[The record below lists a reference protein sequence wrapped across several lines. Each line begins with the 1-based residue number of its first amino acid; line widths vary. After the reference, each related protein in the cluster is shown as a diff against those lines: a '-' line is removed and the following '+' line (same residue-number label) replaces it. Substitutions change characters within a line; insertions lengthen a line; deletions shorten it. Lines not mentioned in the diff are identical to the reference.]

1 MYTPHRPR
9 AFEVVLETLFRGA
22 IGTYRSEMVFH
33 GNRQYVPMSG
43 DQSDEELEK
52 LRQEKMEKIKEQ
64 RQGGAD
70 EEAVEAQRQQQEAQ
84 KKAILRQHLTDGARK
99 RLNTVKMSK
108 PEVGEQVEQQLV
120 AIAQSGRIQ
129 DKIDEEKMKELL
141 SELTPDSKSFDI
153 KRR

>member
-1 MYTPHRPR
+1 
-9 AFEVVLETLFRGA
+9 VVGWNPFFRGTFNTH
-22 IGTYRSEMVFH
+22 GSEMVFL
-33 GNRQYVPMSG
+33 GNRQYVSMSG
-43 DQSDEELEK
+43 DPSDEELEK
-52 LRQEKMEKIKEQ
+52 LRQEKMEQIKEQ

-70 EEAVEAQRQQQEAQ
+70 EEAMEAQRQQQEAQ

-108 PEVGEQVEQQLV
+108 PDVGEQVEQQLV

-129 DKIDEEKMKELL
+129 GKIDEEKMKELL